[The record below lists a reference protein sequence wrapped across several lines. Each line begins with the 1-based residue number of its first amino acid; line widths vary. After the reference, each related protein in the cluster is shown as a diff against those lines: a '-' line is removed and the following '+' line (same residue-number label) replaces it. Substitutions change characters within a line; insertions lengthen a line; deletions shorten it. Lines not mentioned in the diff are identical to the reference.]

1 MNDKLFLEQ
10 CKRACRFMNE
20 AVEDD
25 ELPLPAE
32 DAGAEDLPTDVPADD
47 EGAEGDEEPEMVPC
61 PDCGGTGVIT
71 DEDGNEVECPT
82 CGGTGE
88 VAIDE
93 AEFDFDPEEG
103 VCPVCGAH
111 LNVVEPEE
119 DSLAGEDDLEG
130 DDLEGDDLSDLDLDD
145 EA

>member
-1 MNDKLFLEQ
+1 MKDQFFLEQ

-25 ELPLPAE
+25 ELPV
-32 DAGAEDLPTDVPADD
+32 DADAPAEDLPTDEPTE
-47 EGAEGDEEPEMVPC
+47 EGEEGEEECEMVPC
-61 PDCGGTGVIT
+61 PDCGGTRLRRGVP
-71 DEDGNEVECPT
+71 D
-82 CGGTGE
+82 GGTGE
-88 VAIDE
+88 VCIDD

-119 DSLAGEDDLEG
+119 DSLAGEDDVPA
-130 DDLEGDDLSDLDLDD
+130 DSDDDLSDLDLDD
-145 EA
+145 ED

>member
-1 MNDKLFLEQ
+1 MKDQFFLEQ
-10 CKRACRFMNE
+10 CKRACRFINE
-20 AVEDD
+20 AEEDD
-25 ELPLPAE
+25 ELPVDV
-32 DAGAEDLPTDVPADD
+32 DAPVEDLPID
-47 EGAEGDEEPEMVPC
+47 EPTEEDEEDCDMVPC
-61 PDCGGTGVIT
+61 PVCGGTGVIT
-71 DEDGNEVECPT
+71 DEDGNETECPT

-88 VAIDE
+88 VCIDD

-119 DSLAGEDDLEG
+119 DSLAGEDEVPVDGE
-130 DDLEGDDLSDLDLDD
+130 DDLSDLDLDD

>member
-32 DAGAEDLPTDVPADD
+32 DAGAEDLPTDEPAED
-47 EGAEGDEEPEMVPC
+47 GAEEGEEPEMVPC

-71 DEDGNEVECPT
+71 DEDGNETECPT

-111 LNVVEPEE
+111 LNVIEPEE
-119 DSLAGEDDLEG
+119 DDLAGEDDLEG
-130 DDLEGDDLSDLDLDD
+130 GEEDDLSDLDLEDD
-145 EA
+145 L

>member
-1 MNDKLFLEQ
+1 MKDQFFLEQ

-25 ELPLPAE
+25 ELPV
-32 DAGAEDLPTDVPADD
+32 DADAPAEDLPTDEPTE
-47 EGAEGDEEPEMVPC
+47 EGEEGEEEGEMVPC

-71 DEDGNEVECPT
+71 DEDGNETECPT

-88 VAIDE
+88 VCIDD

-119 DSLAGEDDLEG
+119 DSLAGEDDVPA
-130 DDLEGDDLSDLDLDD
+130 DSDDDLSDLDLDD